1 MEGTFAA
8 VDTVVTSLAGAPE
21 PDGHRSILDPRCIK
35 PSIILLM
42 PRSGTVLYST
52 LYYTFDQALY
62 YTGRCIILLLARSGT
77 VSYSEYDTRT
87 LKMSG

>member
-62 YTGRCIILLLARSGT
+62 YTQVTLYYTFDAQVCIIHNPLL
-77 VSYSEYDTRT
+77 YS
-87 LKMSG
+87 